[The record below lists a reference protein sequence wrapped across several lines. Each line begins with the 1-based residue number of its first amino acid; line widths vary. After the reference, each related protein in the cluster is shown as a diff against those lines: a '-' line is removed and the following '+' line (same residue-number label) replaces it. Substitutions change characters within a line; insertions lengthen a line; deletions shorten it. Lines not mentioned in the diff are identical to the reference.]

1 MFEITEEILDSHIEK
16 LLDIIENIK
25 EKRITLLVGAN
36 GTGKSLIRKQLNVR
50 FIKQY
55 NANRN
60 MVRHVSQQMRTEL
73 RSDMGALACI
83 AMDNPEDPTSM
94 CSFDMIGKVTN
105 YDMKEKDY
113 YIVLDEA
120 EIGMSEESVLGLCEH
135 LKGVLPEWLENSLG
149 ILIITH
155 SSLLAEYIHSNF
167 DCDFYNIGYNSYSQD
182 FDAWKTREIKPT
194 DFNWLKDWS
203 LALFRR
209 VNDRSKKLK
218 KG

>member
-16 LLDIIENIK
+16 LLDIIEGIK

-94 CSFDMIGKVTN
+94 CSFDMINKVTN

-167 DCDFYNIGYNSYSQD
+167 DCDFYNIGYNNYSQD
-182 FDAWKTREIKPT
+182 FDAWKAREIKPT
-194 DFNWLKDWS
+194 DFNWLSDWS

>member
-16 LLDIIENIK
+16 LLDIIDGIK

-94 CSFDMIGKVTN
+94 CSFDMINKVTN

-120 EIGMSEESVLGLCEH
+120 EIGMSEESVLGLCEY

-155 SSLLAEYIHSNF
+155 SSLLAEYIHDNF

-182 FDAWKTREIKPT
+182 FDAWKAREIKPT
-194 DFNWLKDWS
+194 DFNWLSDWS

>member
-16 LLDIIENIK
+16 LLDIIEGIK

-83 AMDNPEDPTSM
+83 AMDSPEDPTSM
-94 CSFDMIGKVTN
+94 CSFDMINKVTN

-209 VNDRSKKLK
+209 VNDRSKALK